1 MDTGQVQDEA
11 FCMGAAGA
19 AGRGGFFCQAGVNH
33 AVFLPLLG
41 LGSISSL
48 CSCFPA
54 TVGALRQE
62 KLAAGGR
69 KEKGGCS

>member
-1 MDTGQVQDEA
+1 MDTEQVQDEA
-11 FCMGAAGA
+11 FCMGAAEA

-33 AVFLPLLG
+33 DVFLTLLG

-54 TVGALRQE
+54 MVGALRQE